1 MTQTAPQERILMVAF
16 ELSNRKWKLT
26 FGTGTQARRRT
37 EIEAGDFEA
46 LEKELRR
53 AKHKLGVA
61 QDARVV
67 SCYEAGRDGFWIHR
81 RLEALGI
88 GNVVVDAASIQVP
101 RRERRAK
108 SDRLDGEALLR
119 MLARHVGGEEKV
131 WSVVRVPSEEEE
143 EARRRHREL
152 ERLKHER
159 TGHRCRIS
167 GLLALHGLKVKVNRD
182 FLGRLEHLRTWK
194 GKPLGRETQG
204 ELRREYGRLKLVE
217 EQIRELERAAE
228 EEVEAAREDPGK
240 ASPALRKVVALKQLR
255 GVNESAWP
263 LVREFFGWREFRN
276 RREVGSLA
284 GLTGTPYQSGDTSRD
299 LGISKAG
306 NRRIRALMVELA
318 WSWLR
323 YQPHSKLSVWYQER
337 FGAVGK
343 RNRRVGIVALAR
355 KLLVALWKY
364 VENSELPEGAE
375 LKAGA

>member
-1 MTQTAPQERILMVAF
+1 
-16 ELSNRKWKLT
+16 
-26 FGTGTQARRRT
+26 
-37 EIEAGDFEA
+37 
-46 LEKELRR
+46 
-53 AKHKLGVA
+53 
-61 QDARVV
+61 
-67 SCYEAGRDGFWIHR
+67 
-81 RLEALGI
+81 
-88 GNVVVDAASIQVP
+88 
-101 RRERRAK
+101 
-108 SDRLDGEALLR
+108 
-119 MLARHVGGEEKV
+119 
-131 WSVVRVPSEEEE
+131 
-143 EARRRHREL
+143 
-152 ERLKHER
+152 
-159 TGHRCRIS
+159 
-167 GLLALHGLKVKVNRD
+167 LHGLKVKVNRD

-194 GKPLGRETQG
+194 GKALGRETQG

-228 EEVEAAREDPGK
+228 EEVQAAREDPGK

-337 FGAVGK
+337 FGPVGK